1 MGLVKY
7 CTEVNYIFKPI
18 QFLTFLCVFQHSWA
32 SFRPQVFL
40 NSMLSYNR
48 LRLMAI
54 NFPCVYS
61 TFLNWAMILLAAYQ
75 NATFVNKLNNLSFF
89 ALWSNSFATLI

>member
-1 MGLVKY
+1 
-7 CTEVNYIFKPI
+7 
-18 QFLTFLCVFQHSWA
+18 
-32 SFRPQVFL
+32 
-40 NSMLSYNR
+40 
-48 LRLMAI
+48 MAI

-89 ALWSNSFATLI
+89 ALWSNSFAALI